1 MVARESWVILVAGL
15 LLRWTAA
22 AYLEHV
28 PLSIRRHP
36 TACSWRRR
44 TIVPCLILQILHLSW
59 AYCTPT
65 QTPPSATTHN
75 GCQERVQTA
84 KGNQWAAQLTASR
97 RARNQNTEYVAS
109 LCRHQWARK
118 RRVTSMD
125 FRATQRN
132 WLKSMLRFLSP
143 SVKPERIKSYVHET
157 ERNKIMTSTAQIHL
171 LIDKLVRR
179 MQPDGSFGV
188 QPACHCLTWGD
199 NTCTRSTNCMGSMYA
214 KPPIT
219 LDLPTVSDFVNIKA
233 II

>member
-28 PLSIRRHP
+28 PLSIRRASDRVLL
-36 TACSWRRR
+36 TATRNCS
-44 TIVPCLILQILHLSW
+44 LSDLASSSSQLSLLHSD
-59 AYCTPT
+59 AN
-65 QTPPSATTHN
+65 ATFRHLP
-75 GCQERVQTA
+75 
-84 KGNQWAAQLTASR
+84 QWASPNCEWKSAAAHLIASR
-97 RARNQNTEYVAS
+97 RTRNRNTEYAAS
-109 LCRHQWARK
+109 LSRHQWVRK

-188 QPACHCLTWGD
+188 QPACHCLTSGN
-199 NTCTRSTNCMGSMYA
+199 NTCTRSIDLHWDPCVQSHRSPLTGSA
-214 KPPIT
+214 GQ
-219 LDLPTVSDFVNIKA
+219 
-233 II
+233 